1 MGLRES
7 KLVNEEVT
15 GHMQRLWAP
24 LNGPRKPLE
33 KFAEIGAHRANL
45 AFMEVEVMF
54 YVVG

>member
-7 KLVNEEVT
+7 KLVNEEMT

-24 LNGPRKPLE
+24 LKGPRKPLE

-45 AFMEVEVMF
+45 ALWKLK
-54 YVVG
+54 